1 MKTAILVLMSLLLAS
16 AVYAANG
23 ANLRNVD
30 IIGSRLNNIQI
41 CSDDVNLADTDIV
54 GSTIANIEV
63 SSPEKPH
70 EKHTCEKT
78 DCYWDPSC
86 MDYPHAQPHV
96 SSNVD
101 SECCGKAEC
110 HGDSSCMNYPHDNA
124 DVSGNVNLENTE
136 IVGSI
141 ITDVK
146 IWPLEER
153 QKKYP
158 CEDTCKKTEC
168 YWGTSCMPHQ
178 GVDAWYGCYWFMD
191 QRNTPKWPGGF

>member
-78 DCYWDPSC
+78 DCYWDPRVWIIHTLNRMSPLTLIQDAAEKPNV
-86 MDYPHAQPHV
+86 MGTPHA
-96 SSNVD
+96 
-101 SECCGKAEC
+101 
-110 HGDSSCMNYPHDNA
+110 
-124 DVSGNVNLENTE
+124 
-136 IVGSI
+136 
-141 ITDVK
+141 
-146 IWPLEER
+146 
-153 QKKYP
+153 
-158 CEDTCKKTEC
+158 
-168 YWGTSCMPHQ
+168 
-178 GVDAWYGCYWFMD
+178 
-191 QRNTPKWPGGF
+191 